1 MKDNFTPNPSEDRGP
16 QDLTLLIE
24 QHAKEVWALKQE
36 LSKAS
41 EEITVLRGT
50 KDVVTRLSNELVRMK
65 KRVEEAD
72 ATIVELRQR
81 INELMAIS
89 KSHQNLMGKQ
99 IVENEELKKDNKALA
114 KQIDDY
120 FNARLDSVRK
130 SGI

>member
-1 MKDNFTPNPSEDRGP
+1 MTEDRGIL
-16 QDLTLLIE
+16 DLT
-24 QHAKEVWALKQE
+24 
-36 LSKAS
+36 
-41 EEITVLRGT
+41 R
-50 KDVVTRLSNELVRMK
+50 RL
-65 KRVEEAD
+65 EEAD

-130 SGI
+130 SGR